1 LRTSHI
7 LEKIVEVEAHI
18 DVVTCGAQTIEATF
32 GDFFSD
38 KDPGHCNHRYRQIR
52 PVRKELNDLFTWLAD
67 GYLEPTPYPSRALVG
82 GGPMSYPFLSAEWMD
97 AAKAIRE
104 KYADQSSEITIS
116 VRMNQVITDV
126 PFGDGDVKLYL
137 DTSSGKL
144 EMESGELETPD
155 LTLTTDYDTAKKI
168 FVDQDQAAGMQ
179 AFMAGKIKVQGDMMK
194 MMAMQT
200 GMPQDDIAK
209 TIATEIKDITD

>member
-1 LRTSHI
+1 
-7 LEKIVEVEAHI
+7 
-18 DVVTCGAQTIEATF
+18 
-32 GDFFSD
+32 
-38 KDPGHCNHRYRQIR
+38 
-52 PVRKELNDLFTWLAD
+52 
-67 GYLEPTPYPSRALVG
+67 
-82 GGPMSYPFLSAEWMD
+82 MSYPFLSPEWME
-97 AAKAIRE
+97 AAKAIRD
-104 KYADQSSEITIS
+104 KYADQASPITVS

-137 DTSSGKL
+137 DTSSGTM

-155 LTLTTDYDTAKKI
+155 LTLTTDYDTAKKL

-200 GMPQDDIAK
+200 SMPQDEVAQ
-209 TIATEIKDITD
+209 TIASEIKDITE

>member
-1 LRTSHI
+1 MEGSM
-7 LEKIVEVEAHI
+7 
-18 DVVTCGAQTIEATF
+18 
-32 GDFFSD
+32 
-38 KDPGHCNHRYRQIR
+38 P
-52 PVRKELNDLFTWLAD
+52 
-67 GYLEPTPYPSRALVG
+67 
-82 GGPMSYPFLSAEWMD
+82 YPFLSPEWME
-97 AAKAIRE
+97 AAKAVRE

-116 VRMNQVITDV
+116 VRMNQVITDA
-126 PFGDGDVKLYL
+126 PFGDGEVKLFL
-137 DTSSGKL
+137 DTSSGSL
-144 EMESGELETPD
+144 VMEPGELETPD

-209 TIATEIKDITD
+209 TIATEIQDITE